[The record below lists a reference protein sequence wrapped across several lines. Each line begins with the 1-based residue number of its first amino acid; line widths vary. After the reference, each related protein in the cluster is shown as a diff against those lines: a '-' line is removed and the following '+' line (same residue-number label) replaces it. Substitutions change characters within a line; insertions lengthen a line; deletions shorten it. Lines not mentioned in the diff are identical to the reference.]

1 MEEYLHRGDAYF
13 EKEEYDKAGADYT
26 RAIELEPNLAVA
38 YYNRGVAYL
47 RKDKYDEAIADLT
60 KAIELD
66 PRIAMWL

>member
-1 MEEYLHRGDAYF
+1 MEEYLHRGD
-13 EKEEYDKAGADYT
+13 
-26 RAIELEPNLAVA
+26 
-38 YYNRGVAYL
+38 AYL

>member
-13 EKEEYDKAGADYT
+13 EKEEYDKAIAEFS
-26 RAIELEPNLAVA
+26 RAIELDPNYAGA
-38 YYNRGVAYL
+38 YLSRGVAYG
-47 RKDKYDEAIADLT
+47 RKGEYDKAGADST

>member
-13 EKEEYDKAGADYT
+13 EKGEYDKAGADY
-26 RAIELEPNLAVA
+26 
-38 YYNRGVAYL
+38 
-47 RKDKYDEAIADLT
+47 T

>member
-13 EKEEYDKAGADYT
+13 EKEEYDKAIAEFS
-26 RAIELEPNLAVA
+26 RAIELDPNYAEA
-38 YYNRGVAYL
+38 YYKRGVAYL